1 MGKPSIDVMLDL
13 ETFGTKDFS
22 VIISIGAVCFDP
34 TKTGSDAIVSEFHVT
49 IDPADAQKRG
59 LRLDAE
65 TVCWWLDPER
75 AAAYHEWFNTPHF
88 QLDVA
93 LDGFQQFMLENL
105 IYAEKNL
112 HDDGRRDTYEPHQQ
126 VTLWGNGPQ
135 FDCSLLRQAYQVC
148 GRDVPWMHWNERC
161 FRTLKALPGAKS
173 LAPPHEGNQ
182 HNALVD
188 ARQQALWLC
197 NILKHIPP
205 LGETETNLPDMKS

>member
-1 MGKPSIDVMLDL
+1 MSKPHINVMLDL

-59 LRLDAE
+59 LRLDAD
-65 TVCWWLDPER
+65 TVCWWLAPEQ
-75 AAAYHEWFNTPHF
+75 ASAWHDWYNTPHF

-93 LDGFQQFMLENL
+93 LDGFSEFLRENL
-105 IYAEKNL
+105 TYAETDTP
-112 HDDGRRDTYEPHQQ
+112 DDGKRDTYELREQ

-148 GRDVPWMHWNERC
+148 QRDAPWQHYGERC
-161 FRTLKALPGAKS
+161 FRTMKNLPGARP
-173 LAPPHEGNQ
+173 LVVPHEGLQ

-197 NILKHIPP
+197 NILKHVGAI
-205 LGETETNLPDMKS
+205 N